1 MTSRKIPGGKI
12 TDKLQEEASRE
23 AVNFYRAWR
32 QKVKNGVLPI
42 GIANVGKTTFLQR
55 FEVADASL
63 FLEFNRT
70 LEINANKT
78 RLRDDL
84 AKHANGVEYYK
95 SIDVPGD
102 LPDQWAVAYY
112 DNNPRVL
119 VILVDHREL
128 MDHIKQIRKFLS
140 LINEGPSLLQKAKTI
155 INFRWD
161 NLSRIIFI
169 ENKADKIPEDSK
181 SNTASKYKSLLAD
194 IQSTFKVPVQIFQT
208 SLNVCD
214 AEQDA
219 IFKSVID
226 GLSRK

>member
-32 QKVKNGVLPI
+32 QKIKNGVLPI

-70 LEINANKT
+70 LEINANTTK
-78 RLRDDL
+78 LRDDL

-102 LPDQWAVAYY
+102 VPDQWAVAYH

-119 VILVDHREL
+119 VILVDHREPL
-128 MDHIKQIRKFLS
+128 DHIKQIRKFLG
-140 LINEGPSLLQKAKTI
+140 LINEGPSLWQKTKTV

-161 NLSRIIFI
+161 NLSRIVFI
-169 ENKADKIPEDSK
+169 ENKADQLPEGRK
-181 SNTASKYKSLLAD
+181 NNIASKYKSLLAD
-194 IQSTFKVPVQIFQT
+194 IQSTFKVPVQVFQA
-208 SLNVCD
+208 SLNVPNPG
-214 AEQDA
+214 QDK

-226 GLSRK
+226 GLSGK